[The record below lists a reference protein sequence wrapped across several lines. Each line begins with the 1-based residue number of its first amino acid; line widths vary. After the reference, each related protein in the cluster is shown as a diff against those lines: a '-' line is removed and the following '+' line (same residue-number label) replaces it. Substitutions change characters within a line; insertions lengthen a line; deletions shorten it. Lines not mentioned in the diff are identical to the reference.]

1 MGNGGTRCVA
11 AASRDIAGDLIEE
24 PPVRLDM
31 GIAKMLSGRGPIFAT
46 LFVFLMV
53 GCRGPERRQTIA
65 FRADNDSMREE
76 VLRSVPIGTQLATA
90 EKIMSENGFECSVLL
105 DEKTQRTKL
114 FCDASEPVDFWVGRR
129 WLVNFYIDANT
140 VSDVKVTS
148 GYVGP

>member
-1 MGNGGTRCVA
+1 
-11 AASRDIAGDLIEE
+11 
-24 PPVRLDM
+24 M
-31 GIAKMLSGRGPIFAT
+31 GIAMMLSGNRQIGT
-46 LFVFLMV
+46 MLFVLLMV

-76 VLRSVPIGTQLATA
+76 VLRSVPIGTQRATA
-90 EKIMSENGFECSVLL
+90 EEIMTENGFECSVLL

-114 FCDASEPVDFWVGRR
+114 FCDASEPVGFWVGRR
-129 WLVNFYIDANT
+129 WLVNFYIDSNT

>member
-1 MGNGGTRCVA
+1 
-11 AASRDIAGDLIEE
+11 
-24 PPVRLDM
+24 M
-31 GIAKMLSGRGPIFAT
+31 GIAMMLSGNRQIGT
-46 LFVFLMV
+46 MLFVLLMV

-76 VLRSVPIGTQLATA
+76 VLRSVPIGTQRATA
-90 EKIMSENGFECSVLL
+90 EEIMTENGFECSVLL

-114 FCDASEPVDFWVGRR
+114 FCDASEQVGFWVGRR
-129 WLVNFYIDANT
+129 WLVNFYIDSNT